1 MLILSFSIFSFH
13 PETKT
18 EYIQPQIIKHY
29 TGLINNKYKIFMRLT
44 TKGDKIKGTYRY
56 ATQKTWLTV
65 EGTLTAPT
73 GEIHLVEMSG
83 TKVTGR
89 FDGNAKD
96 NMITGTW
103 SNANK
108 TKQLPFEVNT
118 DHKDVVAKFE
128 VTYSVDNDWISLH
141 KINHHKA
148 NGEVEELRLNND
160 PDGPRISGTQPELI
174 FEDFNFD
181 GYTDL
186 STLAGVAGVNVMY
199 YFWLFDPSSGEFVY
213 NEALCQMFN
222 AEVDIQNK
230 QIKTFSRNSAT
241 SYTYINYA
249 YEDGGYKE
257 VYSEEKEYE
266 QREQ

>member
-1 MLILSFSIFSFH
+1 MKLLMLILSSSIFSF
-13 PETKT
+13 PLETKT
-18 EYIQPQIIKHY
+18 EYIQPEMIKHY
-29 TGLINNKYKIFMRLT
+29 TGLINNKYKIFMHLT
-44 TKGDKIKGTYRY
+44 TTGNKIKGKYRY

-73 GEIHLVEMSG
+73 GEIHLVEG
-83 TKVTGR
+83 DGAKITGR

-96 NMITGTW
+96 SVITGTW
-103 SNANK
+103 SNAAK

-128 VTYSVDNDWISLH
+128 VTFSVDGDWISLN

-148 NGEVEELRLNND
+148 NGEVEELKLDQD
-160 PDGPRISGTQPELI
+160 PEAPRIHGTRPELT

-181 GYTDL
+181 GYSDL
-186 STLAGVAGVNVMY
+186 ITLAEVGGVNATY

-213 NEALCQMFN
+213 NAALHGMSN
-222 AEVDIQNK
+222 PEVDIQNK

-241 SYTYINYA
+241 SYTYTNYN
-249 YEDGGYKE
+249 YVDDGYKE
-257 VYSEEKEYE
+257 VYKEEKEY
-266 QREQ
+266 